1 MVLWIAL
8 ASIFSLLLGY
18 SRVPYSAALDGNFF
32 AVFGKLHPTKK
43 FPHVSLLVLG
53 GLAFLFSIL
62 FRLETVIATI
72 LAMRLLVQF
81 IGQAVGVM
89 LLHRRWPAER
99 FPFKMWLYP
108 LPAVLT
114 MMGWAALFW
123 YTGPARKWGLLG
135 ISLGTLAFLVRAREV
150 REWPFAPA
158 SITATSEVV

>member
-1 MVLWIAL
+1 
-8 ASIFSLLLGY
+8 
-18 SRVPYSAALDGNFF
+18 
-32 AVFGKLHPTKK
+32 VFGKLHPTKH

-62 FRLETVIATI
+62 FRLETVIAAI

-81 IGQAVGVM
+81 IGQAVGVI

-123 YTGPARKWGLLG
+123 YTGPARKWGLLE
-135 ISLGTLAFLVRAREV
+135 ISLGALAFLVRAREL
-150 REWPFAPA
+150 RQWPFVPA
-158 SITATSEVV
+158 ETVATSEAV